1 MRRST
6 DGIIVSHV
14 GALPRVPGVRSL
26 PYGGMLDVPPVGS
39 VAEATD
45 LLVDLQ
51 LKHGVDVVNDG
62 EIGKIGFLHYVADR
76 FTGMSVREAGEGE
89 ELPVNAIA
97 RRDLEAF
104 PGYFKSRGGL
114 FPGASRHVME
124 ATSEVRYVG
133 QEAVQDN
140 IRDLRAAMQKHGVTE
155 GFLTA
160 ISPETVEQ
168 VMPNRFYANDD
179 AYLEALANALHEEY
193 KAITDAGLVLQIDDP
208 GLAHA
213 WQADPSWGVAETRK
227 YSESRVEVLNHALR
241 DCPPEQVRLHLCWGS
256 YHGPHGTDLELKHF
270 IDIVYKV
277 RAECISIEGANAR
290 HEHEWIVFKDHPLPD
305 GKSLMPGVVGHAWDI
320 IEHPELVAQR
330 LERWAGVVG
339 KENVIAGTDCG
350 LLRVHPDICWAKLDV
365 AAEGARIASERL
377 WG

>member
-1 MRRST
+1 
-6 DGIIVSHV
+6 
-14 GALPRVPGVRSL
+14 VRSQ
-26 PYGGMLDVPPVGS
+26 PYGGVLDVPPVGS

-76 FTGMSVREAGEGE
+76 FTGMSHRMADEGE
-89 ELPVNAIA
+89 ELPVDNIA
-97 RRDLEAF
+97 RRDLMAF

-114 FPGASRHVME
+114 FAGAPRMIME
-124 ATSEVRYVG
+124 CTSEVRYVG
-133 QEAVQDN
+133 QEAVQEN
-140 IRDLRAAMQKHGVTE
+140 IRDLKAAMQKHGVKE

-168 VMPNRFYANDD
+168 VMPNRHYANDD
-179 AYLEALANALHEEY
+179 AYLEALADALHEEY

-227 YSESRVEVLNHALR
+227 YSESRVAVLNHALR

-277 RAECISIEGANAR
+277 RAECISVEGANAR
-290 HEHEWIVFKDHPLPD
+290 HEHEWIVFKERPLPD

-320 IEHPELVAQR
+320 VEHPELVAQR

-350 LLRVHPDICWAKLDV
+350 LLRVHPDICWAKLDA